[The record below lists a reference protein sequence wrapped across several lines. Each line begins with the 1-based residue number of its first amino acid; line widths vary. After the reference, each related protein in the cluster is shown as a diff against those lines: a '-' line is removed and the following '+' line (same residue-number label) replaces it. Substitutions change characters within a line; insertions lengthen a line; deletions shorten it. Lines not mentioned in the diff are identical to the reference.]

1 MFTPLFAYR
10 IFARAIILTCLAG
23 MSMILPMAGA
33 NADSLNIYSYRSPV
47 LLQPFLDAYEAET
60 GTQFQIVHAPK
71 GLVQRLQAE
80 GQNTKADLVLTVD
93 ISRIVELEKSGL
105 LTPLGSDIIAQN
117 IPAHLRS
124 QNDLWTALSARA
136 RIAAVSSTRVADGE
150 ITRIE
155 DLAKPEWAGRICT
168 RKGSHVYNRALL
180 ASLIA
185 HNGEAAAKAWTEAL
199 VSNLARRPQGNDRAQ
214 AKAIWSGECDVA
226 LMNTYYYGK
235 MKFNDEEP
243 EQKQWADAIKLV
255 FLNQADRGQHVNISG
270 GGILK
275 TSKKQAEARA
285 FLEWLTSDK
294 AQTIYASV
302 NYEYP
307 VNPAVAADPEV
318 FSWGQFKIDDLPLDE
333 IARLS
338 ARAQRIID
346 QTGW

>member
-1 MFTPLFAYR
+1 MRAPLLICRFA
-10 IFARAIILTCLAG
+10 FKVIILTLLSG
-23 MSMILPMAGA
+23 MGMLSGMLSAY
-33 NADSLNIYSYRSPV
+33 ADSLSIYSYRSPV
-47 LLQPFLDAYEAET
+47 LLQPFLDVYEAET
-60 GTQFQIVHAPK
+60 GTQFNIVHAPK

-80 GQNTKADLVLTVD
+80 GQNTQADLVLTVD
-93 ISRIVELEKSGL
+93 ISRIVEIEKSGL
-105 LTPLGSDIIAQN
+105 LAPIGSEIVAQN
-117 IPAHLRS
+117 VPAHLRS
-124 QNDLWTALSARA
+124 DEDLWTALSARA
-136 RIAAVSSTRVADGE
+136 RIAAVSRARVADGE

-155 DLAKPEWAGRICT
+155 DLAKREWAGRICT

-185 HNGEAAAKAWTEAL
+185 HNGESAAKAWTEAL

-243 EQKQWADAIKLV
+243 EQKEWAELIKLV

-270 GGILK
+270 AGILK
-275 TSKKQAEARA
+275 TSQKQAEARA
-285 FLEWLTSDK
+285 FLEWLTSAS
-294 AQTIYASV
+294 AQMIYASA

-307 VNPAVAADPEV
+307 INPAVAADPEV

-338 ARAQRIID
+338 PTAQRIID